1 MSVAFIR
8 TIIIY
13 FLVIA
18 ALRIMGK
25 RQLGELQPSE
35 LVVTILVSNLATM
48 SIEDSNIPLMGTVMP
63 IFVLVSCEVL
73 LSYFIL
79 KSPMTQKLIFGNP
92 RIVVRNGVIDQKE
105 LRSLRW
111 TVEDISEQL
120 RAGGV
125 FDISEV
131 SMAIVETS
139 GNLSVYQNY
148 RSRPM
153 SIEMDETRS
162 GEDDPPM
169 VMISDGKI
177 VEDTLNYCGV
187 DRKWLDDTLGQ
198 KQLVPKDVFIM
209 TCNKKRSYTIMEKEG
224 RK

>member
-8 TIIIY
+8 TIVIY
-13 FLVIA
+13 LLVIA

-79 KSPMTQKLIFGNP
+79 KSPKTQKVVFGNP
-92 RIVVRNGVIDQKE
+92 RIVMRNGIVDQKE
-105 LRSLRW
+105 LRNLRW
-111 TVEDISEQL
+111 TVEDLSEQL
-120 RAGGV
+120 RVSGI
-125 FDISEV
+125 FDFNEV

-139 GNLSVYQNY
+139 GALSVYQNY

-153 SIEMDETRS
+153 SIDMDDARQ

-169 VMISDGKI
+169 VVISDGHI
-177 VEDTLNYCGV
+177 VSDALNYCGV
-187 DRKWLDDTLGQ
+187 EQKWLDDTL
-198 KQLVPKDVFIM
+198 KRKHLSPKEVFIM
-209 TCNKKRSYTIMEKEG
+209 TCDKKQNYTIMKKEA
-224 RK
+224 